1 MKREYWEHYSHPAD
15 MGIRGIGE
23 TKEKAFSQ
31 AALALT
37 ALITNPEDIELIEK
51 VNIECRESDDEQLL
65 FAWLNA
71 LLYEMGSRNMLFG
84 RFDVVINGDSLKAVA
99 RGEKIN
105 IQKHEPVV
113 EVKAATYAD
122 LKVKQNK
129 ERLWIAQCIVDV

>member
-1 MKREYWEHYSHPAD
+1 MKKEYWEHYSHPAD

-23 TKEKAFSQ
+23 TREQAFCQ

-37 ALITNPEDIELIEK
+37 AVITNPE
-51 VNIECRESDDEQLL
+51 NIEPTEKIEIECEETDDEQLL

-71 LLYEMGSRNMLFG
+71 LLYEMSSRNMLFG
-84 RFDVVINGDSLKAVA
+84 RFDIVLNGDSLRAEIW
-99 RGEKIN
+99 GEKIN

-129 ERLWIAQCIVDV
+129 QGLWIAQCIVDV